1 MLGMIGGFICLC
13 IAIALRITLGSLT
26 DKFEFLQSWLKYFN
40 YACIVFAVV
49 TAIFIGIAIIKAIRK
64 K

>member
-1 MLGMIGGFICLC
+1 MIGMIGSFVCLC
-13 IAIALRITLGSLT
+13 IAVILRITLGSLT
-26 DKFEFLQSWLKYFN
+26 DKFEFLESWLKYFN

-49 TAIFIGIAIIKAIRK
+49 TAIFICIAIFKAIRK